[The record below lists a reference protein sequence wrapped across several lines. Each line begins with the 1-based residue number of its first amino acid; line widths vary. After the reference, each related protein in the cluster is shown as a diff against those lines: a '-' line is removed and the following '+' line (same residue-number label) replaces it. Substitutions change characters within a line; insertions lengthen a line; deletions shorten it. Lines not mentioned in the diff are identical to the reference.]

1 MKKIVLG
8 SVLAMSALASLQAQA
23 QAVTFCS
30 AANVAGNGA
39 SVSGG
44 GSTSFIKVG
53 FRPKCSANV
62 WLLGQ
67 TLNALTFRVGSASSK
82 GKSSYN
88 GSSFGGSV
96 ARYSD
101 CPVAAPC
108 GANAASDA
116 LIHAASS

>member
-23 QAVTFCS
+23 QVVTACS
-30 AANVAGNGA
+30 AANVASNGA
-39 SVSGG
+39 SFSAG

-67 TLNALTFRVGSASSK
+67 TLNALTFRVGSASAK
-82 GKSSYN
+82 GKSSFG

-96 ARYSD
+96 ARFSD
-101 CPVAAPC
+101 CAANAPC
-108 GANAASDA
+108 GAAAASSALVNAAS
-116 LIHAASS
+116 S